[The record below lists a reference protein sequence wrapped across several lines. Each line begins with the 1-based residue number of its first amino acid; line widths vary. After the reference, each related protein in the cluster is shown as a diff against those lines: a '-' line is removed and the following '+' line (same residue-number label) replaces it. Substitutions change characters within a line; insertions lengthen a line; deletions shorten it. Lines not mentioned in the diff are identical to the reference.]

1 MKKEDDIIEVPTG
14 LDDILNTFGET
25 VNTVIVSE
33 TVSKKRGR
41 AANDTFEES
50 EVKAAFERASVA
62 VKSLKNFAQ
71 LDGDARRAELVNQF
85 VIQLA
90 SHGYTM
96 TQCTKALSF
105 KLKLNEKSARAAVLK
120 AKTAHLQE
128 CVRTRTSAKVHNK
141 YISWAITA
149 HHKYQK
155 GTLEIV
161 DCSGD
166 KVTPQPS
173 RYRVSSK
180 DTVWGPTQFGFDGIE
195 LRERQLEK
203 VRGILNSW
211 KDDKGTFRDDCPLTE
226 DQRNAPRMLQQMIDA
241 EVEKFWA
248 AIEKAESDHRK
259 VFPVQRERQATIP
272 TGADAVAFFEELNW
286 DSIAID

>member
-1 MKKEDDIIEVPTG
+1 MEKQDDIIEVPTG
-14 LDDILNTFGET
+14 LDDILSTFGET
-25 VNTVIVSE
+25 VSTVIVSE
-33 TVSKKRGR
+33 AVAKKRGR

-50 EVKAAFERASVA
+50 EVKAAFERAAVA
-62 VKSLKNFAQ
+62 VKSMKNFSQ
-71 LDGDARRAELVNQF
+71 LDTEARRAELVNQF

-90 SHGYTM
+90 SHGYTI
-96 TQCTKALSF
+96 TQCTKAVSF
-105 KLKLNEKSARAAVLK
+105 KLKLMEKEALAAVRK
-120 AKTAHLQE
+120 AKIAHLQE

-155 GTLEIV
+155 GTLELV
-161 DCSGD
+161 DCSSD
-166 KVTPQPS
+166 KVHPQPS

-180 DTVWGPTQFGFDGIE
+180 DTVWGPTQFGFDGIQ
-195 LRERQLEK
+195 LREIQLEK
-203 VRGILNSW
+203 VRAILNSW

-248 AIEKAESDHRK
+248 AIEKAENDHRK
-259 VFPVQRERQATIP
+259 VFPVQRERQATMP
-272 TGADAVAFFEELNW
+272 TGANAIAFFEELNW
-286 DSIAID
+286 DAIAID